1 MVQQVKCLPHN
12 NEKRLHCEAI
22 LYGSGPCIK
31 VIKKREESSKRYC
44 FLKSFV
50 TLSVSIEYITRNKMC
65 MATAFSI
72 QLLGYFSSS
81 SIGGPVF
88 PFNK

>member
-1 MVQQVKCLPHN
+1 LQTQTKPNQTKPNQNKTNQKQTKTKQTHPGWKMVQQVKCLPHN

-50 TLSVSIEYITRNKMC
+50 TLSVSIE
-65 MATAFSI
+65 
-72 QLLGYFSSS
+72 
-81 SIGGPVF
+81 
-88 PFNK
+88 